1 VAILTIL
8 LYFFASVFIVLG
20 FMMLFVFRRTR
31 RWELVLLSFVYSGSG
46 LAAGY
51 SLQWWPLIAGFVV
64 AWLLKFAG
72 YDADKITRQHERA
85 RAAAAS
91 QTSEPRSDGR

>member
-1 VAILTIL
+1 MVLVIL
-8 LYFFASVFIVLG
+8 LYFVASVFIVLG
-20 FMMLFVFRRTR
+20 FMMLFAYRRTR
-31 RWELVLLSFVYSGSG
+31 RFELVLLSFVYSGSG

-72 YDADKITRQHERA
+72 YDVDRPPHTPPGEESPRA
-85 RAAAAS
+85 GPPGS
-91 QTSEPRSDGR
+91 SS